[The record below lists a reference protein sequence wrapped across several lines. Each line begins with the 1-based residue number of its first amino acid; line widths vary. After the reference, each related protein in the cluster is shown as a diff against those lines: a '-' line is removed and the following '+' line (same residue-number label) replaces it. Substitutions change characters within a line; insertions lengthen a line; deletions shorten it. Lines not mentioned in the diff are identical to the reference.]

1 MFNVLDRQPSNTFT
15 LRKCINLSAL
25 NYFWQQLVT
34 TPILFEQTADKPA
47 AIKVFLIV
55 TARLLNFIV
64 AQHEST
70 IASSTPAVNVLAAAI
85 ETLLGGNRVCPFEA
99 RQL

>member
-34 TPILFEQTADKPA
+34 TPILFEQTADNPA

-55 TARLLNFIV
+55 TARILNFIV
-64 AQHEST
+64 AQYEST
-70 IASSTPAVNVLAAAI
+70 IVSSTPAVNVLAATV
-85 ETLLGGNRVCPFEA
+85 ETLLGGNRVCPCEA
-99 RQL
+99 RRL